1 MYYQP
6 LSAFPKEWDTH
17 MATADTV
24 SNRFF
29 EEMKR
34 LGFSQ
39 TSFAA
44 KVGLSKVTISHYVLG
59 RHLPSS
65 EVLIKMDALGGDVLY
80 VLTGKHANPPA
91 PKSSIDFNRLG
102 AAIQE
107 SVRQMGS
114 TDATSNRRSLAERA
128 WTIYEAWDVIVQ
140 GSASSSNS

>member
-1 MYYQP
+1 
-6 LSAFPKEWDTH
+6 
-17 MATADTV
+17 MATAETV

-59 RHLPSS
+59 KHLPSS

-80 VLTGKHANPPA
+80 ILTGKHADA
-91 PKSSIDFNRLG
+91 PVTTESIDFDRLG
-102 AAIQE
+102 AAMEE
-107 SVRQMGS
+107 SVRQIGAMP
-114 TDATSNRRSLAERA
+114 AASNRRSLAERA
-128 WTIYEAWDVIVQ
+128 WAIYEAWDAILLRPN
-140 GSASSSNS
+140 GRN